1 MKNLIKTVL
10 TASMLFV
17 GASLQSMQ
25 REELIVTTKAEQA
38 DGKIVQAETRDGQIL
53 LTRFNPDGTL
63 DETFGVSGMVTL
75 AIGNDPIV
83 NSIRVLPDGK
93 ILIQGTSDGRPFKA
107 QFITTGMLDTTYET
121 FGIEMAE

>member
-10 TASMLFV
+10 TTSMLFV

-25 REELIVTTKAEQA
+25 REEPIVTTKAEQA
-38 DGKIVQAETRDGQIL
+38 DRKIVQAENRDGQIL
-53 LTRFNPDGTL
+53 LSRFNPDGTL

-83 NSIRVLPDGK
+83 KAIRVQPDGK
-93 ILIQGTSDGRPFKA
+93 ILIQGTVDGRPFKA
-107 QFITTGMLDTTYET
+107 QFIASGMLDTTYET